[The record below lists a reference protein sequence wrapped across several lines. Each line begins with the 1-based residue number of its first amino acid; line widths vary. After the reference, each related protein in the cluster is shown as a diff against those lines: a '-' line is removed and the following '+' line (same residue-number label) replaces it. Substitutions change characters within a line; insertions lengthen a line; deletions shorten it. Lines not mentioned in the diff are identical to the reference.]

1 MTVIH
6 ARVDE
11 RLIHGQVA
19 TVWTNLLGANR
30 IIVVNDTV
38 VHDKMQINALKL
50 ARPTGV
56 KLSILSINKGI
67 KNIKDGKYDEDKAF
81 LITRNIQDMKTLI
94 DGGIGL
100 TKFNVGNISS
110 KPGSKKIKNSVAL
123 TQEDIDDLNELMD
136 EGVNITAQMV
146 PGESDASIETFLK

>member
-1 MTVIH
+1 MSIIH

-30 IIVVNDTV
+30 IIVVNDKV

-67 KNIKDGKYDEDKAF
+67 ENIKNGKYDDDKAF
-81 LITRNIQDMKTLI
+81 LITRNIQDMKNLI

-100 TKFNVGNISS
+100 TQFNVGNISS
-110 KPGSKKIKNSVAL
+110 KPGSKSIKNSVAL
-123 TQEDIDDLNELMD
+123 TQDDVDAINELIG
-136 EGVNITAQMV
+136 EGIKITAQMV
-146 PGESDASIETFLK
+146 PGESDASIATFLK

>member
-1 MTVIH
+1 MTIIH

-30 IIVVNDTV
+30 IIVVNDKV

-50 ARPTGV
+50 ALPTGV

-67 KNIKDGKYDEDKAF
+67 ENLQNGKYDGDNAF

-94 DGGIGL
+94 DGGVDL
-100 TKFNVGNISS
+100 KQFNVGNISS
-110 KPGSKKIKNSVAL
+110 KPGSKAIKKSVAL
-123 TQEDIDDLNELMD
+123 TEEDIADLRELLSN
-136 EGVNITAQMV
+136 GVQITAQMV

>member
-1 MTVIH
+1 MAVIH

-30 IIVVNDTV
+30 IIVVNDQV
-38 VHDKMQINALKL
+38 VHDDMQINALKL

-56 KLSILSINKGI
+56 KLSILSVNKGI
-67 KNIKDGKYDEDKAF
+67 VNLQNGKYDGDNAF
-81 LITRNIQDMKTLI
+81 LITRNIQDMKALI
-94 DGGIGL
+94 DGGVDL
-100 TKFNVGNISS
+100 KQFNVGNISS
-110 KPGSKKIKNSVAL
+110 KPGSKAIKKSVAL
-123 TQEDIDDLNELMD
+123 TDEDIKNVQALLAS
-136 EGVNITAQMV
+136 GIKITAQMV